1 MPCCN
6 HILTELEPVIQ
17 DAVER
22 LRCENTLAAMVLV
35 AFQFARQVA
44 VILVQEVLSE
54 RAQQRTEWPRCPK
67 CNASLHSKGLR
78 GRSVMTIIG
87 LVKWNRQVG
96 RCPNGCKV
104 EEAAPFDVALGL
116 LPNQR
121 TSNELKRVACA
132 LSIFVPFSTASLLL
146 QYISGIMISAG
157 TIWKWVEQAGDAA
170 MKDLQQKLKS
180 LEEGNTHDEHVEPA
194 VADFPLVLGA
204 DGVMVPFRP
213 NKGNPKGRTVWHEV
227 KVGIVTRLIEEV
239 KRGRKVVTRL
249 TARRLVA
256 VLGDIDALQ
265 LRLRWLA
272 ITQGLLTAR
281 RVVWISD
288 GARGLWRIYETS
300 FASHAKG
307 ILDFYHA
314 AQHLWQGV
322 QDRFGGPTVKAY
334 AWFSELR
341 HKLRHGEHC
350 AVIDDIQRALQLTGL
365 PRNARESLSKLYAYL
380 VTHKEH
386 LDYKKMKQLGM
397 PIGSGMVESA
407 CKWLIQQRFKGVGMR
422 WSEDGFN
429 HLLHLRLAWVNGT
442 FDSFFSSPKS

>member
-1 MPCCN
+1 M
-6 HILTELEPVIQ
+6 
-17 DAVER
+17 R
-22 LRCENTLAAMVLV
+22 LGSFQIGENG
-35 AFQFARQVA
+35 
-44 VILVQEVLSE
+44 EVCSGDFGE
-54 RAQQRTEWPRCPK
+54 FC
-67 CNASLHSKGLR
+67 SGLD
-78 GRSVMTIIG
+78 M
-87 LVKWNRQVG
+87 
-96 RCPNGCKV
+96 
-104 EEAAPFDVALGL
+104 
-116 LPNQR
+116 
-121 TSNELKRVACA
+121 
-132 LSIFVPFSTASLLL
+132 
-146 QYISGIMISAG
+146 
-157 TIWKWVEQAGDAA
+157 
-170 MKDLQQKLKS
+170 
-180 LEEGNTHDEHVEPA
+180 
-194 VADFPLVLGA
+194 
-204 DGVMVPFRP
+204 
-213 NKGNPKGRTVWHEV
+213 
-227 KVGIVTRLIEEV
+227 
-239 KRGRKVVTRL
+239 
-249 TARRLVA
+249 VA

-365 PRNARESLSKLYAYL
+365 PRNARESLTKLYAYL